1 MGWLIKLSGVA
12 MLLAGLAT
20 SAANANTYDFS
31 LSGSGIS
38 GNGVLTTANGSST
51 SPFAILGI
59 SGTISDSQ
67 IDYGTTL
74 NITGLSNYASA
85 DNLLYYPTQPYID
98 FSGIS
103 FVTLGGGSFNIGNG
117 PPYAIVS
124 SILNPGGY
132 FPSGPYTTINLQI
145 SQTPLPPA
153 WTMMLIGLAGFG
165 FAAYRLK
172 SNPTAR
178 MAA

>member
-59 SGTISDSQ
+59 SGTIS
-67 IDYGTTL
+67 
-74 NITGLSNYASA
+74 GLSDRLRHYLEYYRFVELCVRGQSA
-85 DNLLYYPTQPYID
+85 LLSDTALYRFQRD
-98 FSGIS
+98 FLCH
-103 FVTLGGGSFNIGNG
+103 TRR
-117 PPYAIVS
+117 
-124 SILNPGGY
+124 
-132 FPSGPYTTINLQI
+132 
-145 SQTPLPPA
+145 
-153 WTMMLIGLAGFG
+153 W
-165 FAAYRLK
+165 
-172 SNPTAR
+172 
-178 MAA
+178 